1 MNTIVTQAAL
11 RKPERISVNQES
23 AMFRDIAVN
32 LSTDEQHDP
41 AAEYALS
48 VASIF
53 EAHVT
58 ATAFALEPAVPGSVF
73 ENVSAGLLDTQRA
86 EAKSTA
92 EAAIRRFQSKA
103 REAGISTECR
113 LVPGPL
119 LDACDY
125 FSRIARVS
133 DLAVVAQDQPDK
145 SGAEDLFIE
154 AALFGSG
161 RPVLV
166 VPYLQKVPL
175 KLNRILLCS
184 DGGPHAARAIADA
197 MPLLQRA
204 KAVELFTVY
213 DRDRPR
219 ELRGADLAHHLARH
233 KLKVELKNAVAND
246 GDVANTILSYAADSS
261 ADVIVMGGYGHSWLR
276 EFVLGGV
283 TREILSSMTVPT
295 LMAH

>member
-154 AALFGSG
+154 SALFGSG

-166 VPYLQKVPL
+166 VPYVQKTPT
-175 KLNRILLCS
+175 KLDRILLCW
-184 DGGPHAARAIADA
+184 DGGLHAARAIADA

-204 KAVELFTVY
+204 KTVELLTIH
-213 DRDRPR
+213 RERPF
-219 ELRGADLAHHLARH
+219 EVPGADLAHHLARH
-233 KLKVELKNAVAND
+233 KLKVEIKNLMGND
-246 GDVANTILSYAADSS
+246 IDVANTILSYVADSS
-261 ADVIVMGGYGHSWLR
+261 ADLIVMGGYGHSRLR

-283 TREILSSMTVPT
+283 TRKILSSMTVPT